1 MVTLPR
7 SIVSFFIFCNYRSA
21 QPLLARSPV
30 EIVGSV
36 GNERYSCISHK
47 SMFCC
52 QWTHSNTQHI
62 FVLLYIVDG
71 EIVPT
76 DSKTSAFGYR
86 RVYVQMQTFLSF
98 QSATKFAEI
107 AAVISVSR
115 VTLQLNT
122 FAQVVVIIIVVIVGV
137 ISMIPFVEKE
147 EIHPETLPKQPP
159 TTHARRV
166 PLTHW

>member
-1 MVTLPR
+1 M
-7 SIVSFFIFCNYRSA
+7 
-21 QPLLARSPV
+21 
-30 EIVGSV
+30 
-36 GNERYSCISHK
+36 
-47 SMFCC
+47 
-52 QWTHSNTQHI
+52 
-62 FVLLYIVDG
+62 LLYIVDG

-107 AAVISVSR
+107 DAAVISVSR

-137 ISMIPFVEKE
+137 ISRIPFVEKE

-166 PLTHW
+166 PLTH